1 MRGGLLFFTTAVRD
15 NRPPRWY
22 LALVT
27 GGGKMKKGK
36 QTHNTLNIQCI
47 YVDRKHF
54 LHAIAAAT
62 GCVGIVS
69 SSGSNN

>member
-1 MRGGLLFFTTAVRD
+1 VEEKPLEIKSHIWEKGD
-15 NRPPRWY
+15 NLSLRSTSRARKRVCLSSKPDY
-22 LALVT
+22 E
-27 GGGKMKKGK
+27 
-36 QTHNTLNIQCI
+36 
-47 YVDRKHF
+47 DRKHF